1 MTVTN
6 GSTKPT
12 HKIYSAI
19 GFLIIGDDWIET
31 DKWYHARERTRTQ
44 THRRAH
50 FNTHLLVWAEDARAH
65 HKTHMIIEMIKTHT
79 LFDATNGNA
88 QKNNALMWKINGC
101 TENTNG
107 KCTQINKNFDW
118 IFFISY
124 QRLRYYYFLLL
135 LLSWIIQVFPVLS
148 LDHSTLCDRSLF
160 SFFSAIFVFFLIKF
174 FFFGLLSDNFC
185 THKNDY
191 LQRFLTNTKLIPFQ
205 TVQQP
210 NLYAQTKTV
219 KNIKKNSPNDSYKHR
234 TNNAEKYQSVC
245 NGFSQ
250 RDLWCANGFGWKR
263 NWIIL

>member
-1 MTVTN
+1 
-6 GSTKPT
+6 
-12 HKIYSAI
+12 
-19 GFLIIGDDWIET
+19 
-31 DKWYHARERTRTQ
+31 
-44 THRRAH
+44 
-50 FNTHLLVWAEDARAH
+50 
-65 HKTHMIIEMIKTHT
+65 MIKTHT

-219 KNIKKNSPNDSYKHR
+219 KNIKKIVQLTATNIERITPKNIKACVMDFPNEIYDVRMDSD
-234 TNNAEKYQSVC
+234 E
-245 NGFSQ
+245 NGIGLYYNCLILCLLSNRKLFY
-250 RDLWCANGFGWKR
+250 RMDYNV
-263 NWIIL
+263 WIIIIVITMCDE